1 MLKLFNFPMAPDQ
14 ASTFAAEYDALFYT
28 LTILTIL
35 FTVLVGSLVVFFAI
49 RYREGSKV
57 DRSRPIYEHMPLELT
72 WTIIP
77 TILGLIVFFFGA
89 NLFVKMRTPPEDAM
103 DVYIVGKQW
112 MWHAQH
118 APSGVRENNTLHV
131 PVGKP
136 VRLTMISQ
144 DVIHAFYVPEF
155 RIQYMV
161 VPGRYTTQWFQATKP
176 GVYHIFCNMYCG
188 GQHSE
193 MGGYV
198 YAMEPKDYAAWLAN
212 GGNDIAP
219 KTMEQRGAA
228 LFDKLACGNC
238 HTAKDTERGPSLYS
252 LFGKTR
258 KFTDGSSTVADEA
271 YFRKSLIDPYEKINE
286 GYENTMSAYNELT
299 EEEILNLIAYTKSL
313 GTSSEPGATQP
324 SIEARKGVQA
334 TGGTSTNKTR
344 LAVGAMAHENLNTQP
359 GSKPGNLSVGALST
373 ESGAKR

>member
-1 MLKLFNFPMAPDQ
+1 MFKLSNFAVSPEQ
-14 ASTFAAEYDALFYT
+14 ASTFAAEHDAIFYT
-28 LTILTIL
+28 LTVLTLL
-35 FTVLVGSLVVFFAI
+35 FTALVGFLVLFFAI
-49 RYREGSKV
+49 RYREGNKV
-57 DRSRPIYEHMPLELT
+57 DRSRPIYEHLPLELT

-77 TILGLIVFFFGA
+77 TVLGLVMFFFGA
-89 NLFVKMRTPPEDAM
+89 HLFVKMRTPPEDAM
-103 DVYIVGKQW
+103 DIYIVGKQW

-118 APSGVRENNTLHV
+118 APSGVRENNELHV

-212 GGNDIAP
+212 GGNDIKA
-219 KTMEQRGAA
+219 KTMEQRGAEIY
-228 LFDKLACGNC
+228 DKLACGNC
-238 HTAKDTERGPSLYS
+238 HTATDTERGPSLYGF
-252 LFGKTR
+252 FGR
-258 KFTDGSSTVADEA
+258 NRRFTDGSSQIADEA

-286 GYENTMSAYNELT
+286 GYENTMQAYNDLT

-313 GTSSEPGATQP
+313 GTSAEPGVPQP
-324 SIEARKGVQA
+324 SIGAKKGA
-334 TGGTSTNKTR
+334 TGSTGSGTSQPN
-344 LAVGAMAHENLNTQP
+344 LAVGALAHEDQP
-359 GSKPGNLSVGALST
+359 VKPGPRKGNLSVGALST
-373 ESGAKR
+373 ESGANR

>member
-1 MLKLFNFPMAPDQ
+1 MLKLFNFPMSPEQ
-14 ASTFAAEYDALFYT
+14 ASTFAPEHDALFYT
-28 LTILTIL
+28 LTILTVIFSTL
-35 FTVLVGSLVVFFAI
+35 IGVLVLFFAI

-89 NLFVKMRTPPEDAM
+89 RLFVKMRTPPEDAL
-103 DVYIVGKQW
+103 DVYVIGKQW

-118 APSGVRENNTLHV
+118 APSGVRENNTLHI
-131 PVGKP
+131 PINKP
-136 VRLTMISQ
+136 IRLTMISQ

-155 RIQYMV
+155 RVQYMV

-198 YAMEPKDYAAWLAN
+198 YAMEPKDYANWLSN
-212 GGNDIAP
+212 GGTDLVA
-219 KTMEQRGAA
+219 KTMEERGAA
-228 LFDKLACGNC
+228 TFEKLACGQC
-238 HTAKDTERGPSLYS
+238 HTASDTPKGPSLYG
-252 LFGKTR
+252 LFGRTR
-258 KFTDGSSTVADEA
+258 KFTDGSSQVANDA
-271 YFRKSLIDPYEKINE
+271 YFRHSLIDPYEKINE
-286 GYENTMSAYNELT
+286 GYDKTMQVYDELS

-313 GTSSEPGATQP
+313 GTSAEPKPAEP
-324 SIEARKGVQA
+324 SLAPKKGVANPGSSKENQA
-334 TGGTSTNKTR
+334 K
-344 LAVGAMAHENLNTQP
+344 LAVGALAHENERPQP
-359 GSKPGNLSVGALST
+359 GPKPGNLSVGALST

>member
-1 MLKLFNFPMAPDQ
+1 MSPEQ
-14 ASTFAAEYDALFYT
+14 ASTFAAEHDAIFYT
-28 LTILTIL
+28 LTILTVL
-35 FTVLVGSLVVFFAI
+35 FTFLVGSLVLFFAI

-77 TILGLIVFFFGA
+77 TILGLVMFFFGA

-118 APSGVRENNTLHV
+118 APSGVRENNELHV

-198 YAMEPKDYAAWLAN
+198 YVMEPKDYAAWLAN
-212 GGNDIAP
+212 GGNDIKA
-219 KTMEQRGAA
+219 KTMEQRGAEIYE
-228 LFDKLACGNC
+228 KLACGNC
-238 HTAKDTERGPSLYS
+238 HTAADNERGPSLYGI
-252 LFGKTR
+252 FGRTR
-258 KFTDGSSTVADEA
+258 KFTDGSSQVADEG

-286 GYENTMSAYNELT
+286 GYENTMQAYNDLS

-313 GTSSEPGATQP
+313 GTSAEPGQSQP
-324 SIEARKGVQA
+324 SLGARKGAVGS
-334 TGGTSTNKTR
+334 TGDGKPEPN
-344 LAVGAMAHENLNTQP
+344 LAVGALAHENQP
-359 GSKPGNLSVGALST
+359 AKPGPRKGNLSVGALST
-373 ESGAKR
+373 ESGANR